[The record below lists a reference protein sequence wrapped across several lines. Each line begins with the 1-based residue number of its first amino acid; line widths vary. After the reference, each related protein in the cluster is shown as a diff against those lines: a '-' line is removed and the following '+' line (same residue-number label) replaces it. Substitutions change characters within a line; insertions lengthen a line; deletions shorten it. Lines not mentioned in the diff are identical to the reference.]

1 MPHNVPHL
9 TLQDLAE
16 HLNGVGAD
24 ALIPL
29 QAGDLGWIDV
39 PAPNQGVLRDAF
51 FPHFVPQAVIGDH
64 HTQASL
70 SACMLTEIDV

>member
-51 FPHFVPQAVIGDH
+51 FLHFV
-64 HTQASL
+64 TL
-70 SACMLTEIDV
+70 